1 LVEIFARQN
10 VQVFVVDIRSAD
22 SLVKSA
28 RIEYEHGI
36 RQAVQH
42 LAALGHQR
50 IAFIS
55 GPEHL
60 KTAIQRKGEF
70 LGCMREIGLPS
81 SRQLPI
87 DGDHTMAAG
96 MRAMFNS
103 GRSARSAFSCSLFQR
118 HDRLRKD
125 FEVERAFKFL
135 RKKRLGCRIFRRRD
149 ALPFHKRRGPRQI
162 QWLVFPAVT

>member
-1 LVEIFARQN
+1 M
-10 VQVFVVDIRSAD
+10 FVVDIRSAD

-28 RIEYEHGI
+28 RIEYEHGM

-70 LGCMREIGLPS
+70 LGCMREIGFPHPDS
-81 SRQLPI
+81 CGSTEITQWRQ
-87 DGDHTMAAG
+87 G
-96 MRAMFNS
+96 
-103 GRSARSAFSCSLFQR
+103 
-118 HDRLRKD
+118 
-125 FEVERAFKFL
+125 
-135 RKKRLGCRIFRRRD
+135 
-149 ALPFHKRRGPRQI
+149 
-162 QWLVFPAVT
+162 

>member
-1 LVEIFARQN
+1 M
-10 VQVFVVDIRSAD
+10 FVVDIRSAD

-28 RIEYEHGI
+28 RIDYEHGM

-87 DGDHTMAAG
+87 TEIT
-96 MRAMFNS
+96 
-103 GRSARSAFSCSLFQR
+103 QW
-118 HDRLRKD
+118 
-125 FEVERAFKFL
+125 
-135 RKKRLGCRIFRRRD
+135 
-149 ALPFHKRRGPRQI
+149 RQG
-162 QWLVFPAVT
+162 